1 MIIIVTLILS
11 LNLLSRVIKNFPG
24 PDTLRLDLYKKIILI
39 SSMLYLVGLGLWD
52 ERDLSIKGLEACESA
67 DSVYAELY
75 TSSWK
80 GSLETLGKM
89 IEREIKTLDRS
100 GMEEGVQKII
110 EEAKTKTVVILV
122 PGDPLVATTH
132 QHILL
137 DAKKNGVKTSV
148 IHSSSIYTGIAAT
161 GLSLYSFGKTVSV
174 VSPSENYNPSSYY
187 ERIMENKQSGLHTLL
202 LLDIDMSIK
211 FALANLFQIENEKG
225 KGIITP
231 LTEIVAASGLGSQE
245 EKMSFG
251 TAGDIIR
258 EEMPPPAVLIIP
270 GELQFFEKEFL
281 QSL

>member
-1 MIIIVTLILS
+1 MSGLTPTQVRY
-11 LNLLSRVIKNFPG
+11 N
-24 PDTLRLDLYKKIILI
+24 KKVLHI

-67 DSVYAELY
+67 DSVYAETY

-89 IEREIKTLDRS
+89 TEKTITTLDRS
-100 GMEEGVQKII
+100 GMEEGIQKII

-137 DAKKNGVKTSV
+137 DAKKNGVETVV

-174 VSPSENYNPSSYY
+174 VNPSENYNPTSYY

-202 LLDIDMSIK
+202 LLDIGMSIK

-231 LTEIVAASGLGSQE
+231 QTDIIAASSLGSRD
-245 EKMSFG
+245 EKVSYG
-251 TAGDIIR
+251 KAGEMIR
-258 EEMPPPAVLIIP
+258 VEMPPPAVLIIP

-281 QSL
+281 ESL